1 MGVKL
6 LLILYFIDY
15 QLFRQ
20 RTFNH
25 ALQLQLLQSF
35 FRHTLFFIYY
45 ISIYILIS
53 YKVLRKVFATQFFN
67 CNNCNYNVPV

>member
-1 MGVKL
+1 MR
-6 LLILYFIDY
+6 YSY
-15 QLFRQ
+15 SCYSR
-20 RTFNH
+20 
-25 ALQLQLLQSF
+25 F